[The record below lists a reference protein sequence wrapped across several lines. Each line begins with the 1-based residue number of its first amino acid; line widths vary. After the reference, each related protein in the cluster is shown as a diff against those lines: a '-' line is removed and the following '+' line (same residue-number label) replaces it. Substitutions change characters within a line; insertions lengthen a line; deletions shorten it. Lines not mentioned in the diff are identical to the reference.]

1 MKKALVWIA
10 VSGILIIPSGYYGKH
25 FLRRKQLLVALEH
38 HVTESTPQETEPT
51 PAASQDSEQ
60 LVVIAGPLAQ
70 WMQNG
75 KPEKQEAPE
84 KQASAPQGHEQEGVS
99 EDRGP
104 HKPYAGDLIVRS
116 SATTTGVVVQKI
128 LNVATDQN
136 VSFEIPPHI
145 VSPQLHGRYRSFVGQ
160 AGSQTSNA
168 SADVDFRLMTQ
179 QQYTDFLSGRPGD
192 ALFSV
197 EASHNETVNFGLPA
211 SMEQTVKYYLVFRS
225 SRGEAKKTVE
235 ANFKIDF

>member
-1 MKKALVWIA
+1 MKNALVSIA
-10 VSGILIIPSGYYGKH
+10 VSGILITASLYYGKP
-25 FLRRKQLLVALEH
+25 FLQRKLWPVAQPPQ
-38 HVTESTPQETEPT
+38 VTESAAQETEPT
-51 PAASQDSEQ
+51 AAVNPDSEQ
-60 LVVIAGPLAQ
+60 VVVLAGPLAQ

-75 KPEKQEAPE
+75 KPEKHEAPE
-84 KQASAPQGHEQEGVS
+84 KPASAPQSQAQESVS
-99 EDRGP
+99 ENLRP
-104 HKPYAGDLIVRS
+104 PKVYAFDHIVRPS
-116 SATTTGVVVQKI
+116 TAATGVVVQKT
-128 LNVATDQN
+128 LGVGTDQN
-136 VSFEIPPHI
+136 ASFEIPPHT

>member
-10 VSGILIIPSGYYGKH
+10 VSGILIIPSVYYGKH

-136 VSFEIPPHI
+136 VSFEIPSHI
-145 VSPQLHGRYRSFVGQ
+145 VSPQLHGRYRSFVRQ
-160 AGSQTSNA
+160 AGGRASNA

-179 QQYTDFLSGRPGD
+179 QQYTDFLNGRPAD
-192 ALFSV
+192 ALFALD
-197 EASHNETVNFGLPA
+197 ASHDQDVKLTLPP
-211 SMEQTVKYYLVFRS
+211 SMDEPMKYYLVFHRS
-225 SRGEAKKTVE
+225 GGAERVVE